1 MTNINNNLDE
11 KNMNDIDL
19 KKNLKDNF
27 NKNNVKN

>member
-11 KNMNDIDL
+11 NNMNDIDL